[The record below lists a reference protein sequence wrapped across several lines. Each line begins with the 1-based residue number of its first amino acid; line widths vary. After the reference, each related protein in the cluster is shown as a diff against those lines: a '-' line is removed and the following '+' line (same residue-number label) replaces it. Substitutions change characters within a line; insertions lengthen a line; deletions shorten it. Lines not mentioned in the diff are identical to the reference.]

1 MSMTTN
7 GGLMPDLDRNK
18 AAATG
23 FYDLMFNQNRPSA
36 HSENANSMF

>member
-1 MSMTTN
+1 MTTN
-7 GGLMPDLDRNK
+7 NGGMTQDLDRNK

-23 FYDLMFNQNRPSA
+23 FYDLMFNQNRPAA